1 MEIDLEYPE
10 ELHDLHSCLPLLPER
25 MTIGKLQKL
34 VPNLNNKTK
43 YVLYH
48 ETLKFVL
55 SKGIK
60 LTKIYPGIK
69 FSERAWLEPYISKNT
84 GLRQEFTTEDKK
96 SFFQINE
103 QLLFRKDEA
112 ER

>member
-1 MEIDLEYPE
+1 
-10 ELHDLHSCLPLLPER
+10 

-48 ETLKFVL
+48 EMLKFVL

-60 LTKIYPGIK
+60 LTKIYPGLK

-96 SFFQINE
+96 SFFKLTNNSYFGKTME
-103 QLLFRKDEA
+103 NVRKT
-112 ER
+112 